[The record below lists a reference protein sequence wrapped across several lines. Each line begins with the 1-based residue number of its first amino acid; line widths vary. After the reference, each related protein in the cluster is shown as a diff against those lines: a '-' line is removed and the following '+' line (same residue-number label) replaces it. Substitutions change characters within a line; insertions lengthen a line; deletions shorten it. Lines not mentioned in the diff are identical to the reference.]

1 MKYLKTKQKGFS
13 LIEILVALG
22 IFSLIVVAI
31 GLFQRDVFSLNNI
44 LQVGLKNQNE
54 AKKIL
59 RPFANEARSAS
70 QSNLGSYP
78 LATVAS
84 TTFSFYSD
92 IDNDGLK
99 EKVRYFLDD
108 TTFKK
113 GVIKPSGNPLTYNE
127 EDEDIVRVVHDVVNV
142 SIFSYFDE
150 SYDGTASSTP
160 LAQPV
165 TPSDVRLVQVEIV
178 IDSDPNKPPAPLPVT
193 TQVSIRNLK
202 DNL

>member
-1 MKYLKTKQKGFS
+1 MKRIKKQKGFT
-13 LIEILVALG
+13 LIETLVAVF
-22 IFSLIVVAI
+22 IFSIIVVAI
-31 GLFQRDVFSLNNI
+31 GTFQKDVFSLNYI
-44 LQVGLKNQNE
+44 LQTGLKNQNE

-70 QSNLGSYP
+70 QSNLGAFP
-78 LATVAS
+78 LATVAT
-84 TTFSFYSD
+84 TTFAFYSD

-99 EKVRYFLDD
+99 EKVRYFLEG

-113 GVIKPSGNPLTYNE
+113 GVVKPTGNPLVYNDNNE
-127 EDEDIVRVVHDVVNV
+127 SIVRVVHDVVNV
-142 SIFSYFDE
+142 SIFSYYDE

-160 LAQPV
+160 LVQPV

-178 IDSDPNKPPAPLPVT
+178 IDSDPNKPPAPLSVT